1 MGVGPAMTGD
11 RPVTAARRSQESPAA
26 AAPHDRRSTRMDDA
40 TQTAEDGVYR
50 LIYRSRSRIPAQT
63 RRAELGELFT
73 AARAHNKGKK
83 ITGALLL
90 VDEVFVHTLEGDEQ
104 EVQALLARIRADTR
118 HDRIE
123 ILDTSLVDSRVFA
136 RWAMAKVAD
145 TDDQPDINLIAHE
158 QGIHAAASRGDA
170 TPEQEGVL
178 KVMRDAARG
187 RALT

>member
-1 MGVGPAMTGD
+1 
-11 RPVTAARRSQESPAA
+11 
-26 AAPHDRRSTRMDDA
+26 MDDA
-40 TQTAEDGVYR
+40 TQPVEDVVYR

-63 RRAELGELFT
+63 QRAELGELFT
-73 AARAHNKGKK
+73 AARAHNKGKH

-90 VDEVFVHTLEGDEQ
+90 LDDIFVQTLEGDEQ

-118 HDRIE
+118 HDSLE
-123 ILDTSLVDSRVFA
+123 VLDTSLVAGRVFA
-136 RWAMAKVAD
+136 RWAMAKVAEAE
-145 TDDQPDINLIAHE
+145 DQPDINLIAHE
-158 QGIHAAASRGDA
+158 KGIHTAASRGDA

>member
-1 MGVGPAMTGD
+1 
-11 RPVTAARRSQESPAA
+11 
-26 AAPHDRRSTRMDDA
+26 MDDA
-40 TQTAEDGVYR
+40 TQTAQDVVYR
-50 LIYRSRSRIPAQT
+50 LIYRSRSRIPPQT
-63 RRAELGELFT
+63 QRAELGELFT

-90 VDEVFVHTLEGDEQ
+90 LDDVFVQTLEGDEQ
-104 EVQALLARIRADTR
+104 EVQALLGRIRADAR
-118 HDRIE
+118 HDTIE
-123 ILDTSLVDSRVFA
+123 ILDTGLVDGRVFA

-145 TDDQPDINLIAHE
+145 ADDQPDINLIAHE
-158 QGIHAAASRGDA
+158 KGIHPAAPRGDA